1 MQTSHANIKA
11 LTFDVFGTV
20 VDWYGSIVAE
30 GEEFGNTH
38 GIAIDWAQF
47 ALKWRAG
54 YGPAMDKVRRGELPW
69 QNIDALHRLILESL
83 LDEFKIV
90 GLSETDKDH
99 LNRVWHRLKPWPDVI
114 SGLEQL
120 RKRYIVATLSNGNVA
135 LLTNM
140 AKFAGLPWDC
150 ILSAELTQHYKPD
163 PEVYQTAASLLGLS
177 PNEVMMV
184 AAHPGDLRAAQAV
197 GFQTALV
204 PRPLEYGP
212 GSVQEVTA
220 HPSDLVACDFNA
232 LANTLERNEK

>member
-1 MQTSHANIKA
+1 MQNARSEVKA

-30 GEEFGNTH
+30 GEKFGNAY
-38 GIAIDWAQF
+38 GVDIDWAQF

-69 QNIDALHRLILESL
+69 QNIDALHRRILDDL
-83 LDEFKIV
+83 LDAFEIT
-90 GLSETDKDH
+90 GLNEAEKDY
-99 LNRVWHRLKPWPDVI
+99 LNRVWHRLQPWPDAL
-114 SGLEQL
+114 SGLERL

-163 PEVYQTAASLLGLS
+163 PEVYPGLFS
-177 PNEVMMV
+177 FRYF
-184 AAHPGDLRAAQAV
+184 L
-197 GFQTALV
+197 
-204 PRPLEYGP
+204 
-212 GSVQEVTA
+212 
-220 HPSDLVACDFNA
+220 
-232 LANTLERNEK
+232 

>member
-1 MQTSHANIKA
+1 MQNARSEVKA

-30 GEEFGNTH
+30 GEKFRNTH
-38 GIAIDWAQF
+38 NIDIDWAQF

-69 QNIDALHRLILESL
+69 LNIDALHRRILNRL
-83 LDEFKIV
+83 LDTFEIT
-90 GLSETDKDH
+90 GLSETEKDY
-99 LNRVWHRLKPWPDVI
+99 LNRVWHRLKPWPDAVD
-114 SGLEQL
+114 GLERL
-120 RKRYIVATLSNGNVA
+120 RKQYIVATLSNGNVA

-150 ILSAELTQHYKPD
+150 ILSAELTRHYKPD
-163 PEVYQTAASLLGLS
+163 REVYQTAADLLGLS

-212 GSVQEVTA
+212 DNTREVTA
-220 HPSDLVACDFNA
+220 HPSDIVASDFNE
-232 LANTLERNEK
+232 LADLLGIT

>member
-1 MQTSHANIKA
+1 MAGSGIKA

-20 VDWYGSIVAE
+20 VDWYSSIVDE
-30 GEEFGNTH
+30 GEKFGNTH
-38 GIAIDWAQF
+38 GIDIDWVQF

-69 QNIDALHRLILESL
+69 QNIDALHRRILNDL
-83 LDEFKIV
+83 LAEFEIAD
-90 GLSETDKDH
+90 LSEDDKDY
-99 LNRVWHRLKPWPDVI
+99 LNRVWHRLKPWPDAI
-114 SGLEQL
+114 SGLERL

-150 ILSAELTQHYKPD
+150 ILSAELTRHYKPD
-163 PEVYQTAASLLGLS
+163 PEVYQTAADLLSLA

-212 GSVQEVTA
+212 DNAREVTA
-220 HPSDLVACDFNA
+220 QASDLVAGDFNE
-232 LANTLERNEK
+232 LADLLGVA

>member
-1 MQTSHANIKA
+1 MQNAYSEIKA

-20 VDWYGSIVAE
+20 VDWYSSIVAE
-30 GEEFGNTH
+30 GEKFGNTH
-38 GIAIDWAQF
+38 GINIDWAQF

-69 QNIDALHRLILESL
+69 QNIDALHRRILDSL
-83 LDEFKIV
+83 LDAFEIAD
-90 GLSETDKDH
+90 LSEAEKDY

-114 SGLEQL
+114 SGLERL

-163 PEVYQTAASLLGLS
+163 PEVYQIAANLLGLS

-204 PRPLEYGP
+204 LRPLEYGP
-212 GSVQEVTA
+212 GRVQEVTA
-220 HPSDLVACDFNA
+220 YLSDVVASDFDE
-232 LANTLERNEK
+232 LADLLGVA

>member
-1 MQTSHANIKA
+1 MFSAQLWT
-11 LTFDVFGTV
+11 GTV
-20 VDWYGSIVAE
+20 QSLPKAKSLGD
-30 GEEFGNTH
+30 TR

-54 YGPAMDKVRRGELPW
+54 YGPAMDKVRHRELPW
-69 QNIDALHRLILESL
+69 QNIDALHRRILDSL
-83 LDEFKIV
+83 LDAFEIAD
-90 GLSETDKDH
+90 LSEAEKDY

-114 SGLEQL
+114 SGLERL

-163 PEVYQTAASLLGLS
+163 PEVYQIAAALLGLS

-204 PRPLEYGP
+204 LRPLEYGP
-212 GSVQEVTA
+212 GRVQEVTA
-220 HPSDLVACDFNA
+220 YLSDVVASDFDE
-232 LANTLERNEK
+232 LADLLGVA

>member
-1 MQTSHANIKA
+1 MQNTYSDIKA

-20 VDWYGSIVAE
+20 VDWYSSIVVE
-30 GEEFGNTH
+30 GVAFGNTH
-38 GIAIDWAQF
+38 GINIDWKQF

-69 QNIDALHRLILESL
+69 QNIDALHRRILDSL
-83 LDEFKIV
+83 LDAFNIT
-90 GLSETDKDH
+90 GLSETEKEH
-99 LNRVWHRLKPWPDVI
+99 LNRVWHRLKPWPDAI
-114 SGLEQL
+114 SGLDRL

-140 AKFAGLPWDC
+140 AKFGELPWDC

-163 PEVYQTAASLLGLS
+163 PEVYETAAALLGLS
-177 PNEVMMV
+177 PNEVLMV

-212 GSVQEVTA
+212 DNVREVTA
-220 HPSDLVACDFNA
+220 HPSDLVASDFNE
-232 LANTLERNEK
+232 LADLLGLE

>member
-1 MQTSHANIKA
+1 MQNARSDIKA

-20 VDWYGSIVAE
+20 VDWYGSIVVE
-30 GEEFGNTH
+30 GEKFGNIH
-38 GIAIDWAQF
+38 GIDIDWAQF

-54 YGPAMDKVRRGELPW
+54 YGPAMNMVRRGELAC
-69 QNIDALHRLILESL
+69 QNIDALHRRILDGL

-90 GLSETDKDH
+90 GLGEDDKDY
-99 LNRVWHRLKPWPDVI
+99 LNRVWHRLKPWPDAV
-114 SGLEQL
+114 SGLERL
-120 RKRYIVATLSNGNVA
+120 RKRYIVATLSNGNIA

-150 ILSAELTQHYKPD
+150 ILSAELTHHYKPD
-163 PEVYQTAASLLGLS
+163 PEVYQTAADLLGLS

-212 GSVQEVTA
+212 DNIREVTA
-220 HPSDLVACDFNA
+220 HPSDLVAGDFNE
-232 LANTLERNEK
+232 LANTLERNEE

>member
-1 MQTSHANIKA
+1 MQNAYSEIKA

-30 GEEFGNTH
+30 GEKFGEPH
-38 GIAIDWAQF
+38 GINIDWAQF

-69 QNIDALHRLILESL
+69 QNIDALHRRILDGL
-83 LDEFKIV
+83 LDAFEIV
-90 GLSETDKDH
+90 DLSEAEKDY

-114 SGLEQL
+114 SGLERL

-163 PEVYQTAASLLGLS
+163 PEVYQTAAELLGLS

-184 AAHPGDLRAAQAV
+184 AAHPGDLRAAEAV

-204 PRPLEYGP
+204 LRPLEYGP
-212 GSVQEVTA
+212 GRVQEVTA
-220 HPSDLVACDFNA
+220 YLSDVVASDFDE
-232 LANTLERNEK
+232 LADLLGVA

>member
-1 MQTSHANIKA
+1 MQNAYSEIKA

-20 VDWYGSIVAE
+20 VDWYSSIVAE
-30 GEEFGNTH
+30 GEKFGNTH
-38 GIAIDWAQF
+38 GINIDWAQF

-69 QNIDALHRLILESL
+69 QNIDALHRRILDSL
-83 LDEFKIV
+83 LDAFEIAD
-90 GLSETDKDH
+90 LSEAEKDY

-114 SGLEQL
+114 SGLERL

-163 PEVYQTAASLLGLS
+163 PEVYQIAAALLGLS

-204 PRPLEYGP
+204 LRPLEYGP
-212 GSVQEVTA
+212 GRVQEVTA
-220 HPSDLVACDFNA
+220 YLSDVVASDFDE
-232 LANTLERNEK
+232 LADLLGVA

>member
-1 MQTSHANIKA
+1 MQNAYSEIKA

-30 GEEFGNTH
+30 GEKFGNTH
-38 GIAIDWAQF
+38 GINIDWAQF

-69 QNIDALHRLILESL
+69 QNIDALHRRILDSL
-83 LDEFKIV
+83 LDAFEIAD
-90 GLSETDKDH
+90 LSEAEKDY

-114 SGLEQL
+114 SGLERL

-163 PEVYQTAASLLGLS
+163 PEVYQIAAALLGLS

-204 PRPLEYGP
+204 LRPLEYGP
-212 GSVQEVTA
+212 GRVQEVTA
-220 HPSDLVACDFNA
+220 YLSDVVASDFDE
-232 LANTLERNEK
+232 LADLLGVA